1 MRPIGLRTTQEH
13 NVATPGPNENERLA
27 RSLTAAGLW
36 VLTINGLI
44 GAGIFG
50 VPAEA
55 ARLTGAFSP
64 LMFLFCGL
72 IMAPVILAHGEVA
85 SYFRGTGGPIL
96 YTKEAFGP
104 FVGFQTG
111 WALYVARVTAFAANL
126 NLLVSSIAYFWPA
139 ADSGATRATLLFLI
153 CGSLTWINVT
163 GVKYA
168 IGAISILTVLKL
180 LPLALLIALGLGHVS
195 PETVPI
201 AADGFP
207 VRSDF
212 GAAALLLIYAFV
224 GWEGTLIPAGEAK
237 NPARDMPRA
246 LLWALVVAT
255 LLYVLIQAVSV
266 AVLPGLAE
274 SKRPLV
280 DVADALIGPV
290 GALILTIGVVVSVGG
305 NVAGTVITAPRVTYA
320 LARDGLLPRW
330 LGGVHERYLTPHQS
344 IVFFGIIAFGLAMWG
359 SFAWLAGMSS
369 VVRLAVYV
377 LSIGCLPLL
386 RRKLGPAPVQL
397 PGGYLVPIIAVAV
410 CLWLLAQ
417 VTLRPVLVTL
427 AFLAAGTALYA
438 LAPAARR
445 RKT

>member
-1 MRPIGLRTTQEH
+1 MATEGRTQE
-13 NVATPGPNENERLA
+13 EQLA
-27 RSLTAAGLW
+27 RNLTATGLW
-36 VLTINGLI
+36 ILTINGMI

-55 ARLTGAFSP
+55 ARLTGVFSP
-64 LMFLFCGL
+64 LMFVFCGL

-96 YTKEAFGP
+96 YTRAAFGP
-104 FVGFQTG
+104 FFAFQTG

-126 NLLVSSIAYFWPA
+126 NLLVSSVAYFWPA
-139 ADSGATRATLLFLI
+139 IETGGGRVALLFAI
-153 CGSLTWINVT
+153 CGSLTWINVA
-163 GVKYA
+163 GVRHA
-168 IGAISILTVLKL
+168 VAAMGVLTVLKL
-180 LPLALLIALGLGHVS
+180 TPLVLLVALGLGYVT
-195 PETVPI
+195 PETLPLGT
-201 AADGFP
+201 AEWP

-246 LLWALVVAT
+246 LLWALLVAT
-255 LLYVLIQAVSV
+255 VLYALIQAVSV
-266 AVLPGLAE
+266 AVLPDLAE
-274 SKRPLV
+274 SQRPLV
-280 DVADALIGPV
+280 DVADALVGPV
-290 GALILTIGVVVSVGG
+290 GALILTAGVVVSVGG

-320 LARDGLLPRW
+320 LARDGLLPQW
-330 LGGVHERYLTPHQS
+330 LGGVHPRYLTPHQS
-344 IVFFGIIAFGLAMWG
+344 IVFFGIIAFGLAVWG

-377 LSIGCLPLL
+377 LSIACLPAL
-386 RRKLGPAPVQL
+386 RRKLGPPPVRL
-397 PGGYLVPIIAVAV
+397 PGGLLIPAIAILV

-427 AFLAAGTALYA
+427 GFLAVGMALYT

-445 RKT
+445 RAPENPGRDR